1 MDKQGQIFVD
11 NLKTT
16 NGQNLDLFPL
26 ISLYAL
32 DVICGKKINNCQVT
46 VDDEKLFA
54 FIKSRQWVVKS
65 THSWTRTPNTLKL

>member
-16 NGQNLDLFPL
+16 KGQNSDLFPL

-32 DVICGKKINNCQVT
+32 DVICGENLNNCQVT
-46 VDDEKLFA
+46 LYDEKLFA
-54 FIKSRQWVVKS
+54 FIQSRQWVVEL
-65 THSWTRTPNTLKL
+65 TRR